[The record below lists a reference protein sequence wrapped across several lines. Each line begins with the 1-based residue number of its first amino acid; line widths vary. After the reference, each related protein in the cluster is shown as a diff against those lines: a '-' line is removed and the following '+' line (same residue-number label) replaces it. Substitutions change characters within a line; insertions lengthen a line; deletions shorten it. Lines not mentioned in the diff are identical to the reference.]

1 MTCSTQAFFKKFNQI
16 RKQNWSAPTT
26 MSVFIIICMI
36 FIFSFESLGL
46 IKKKK
51 NLHMRYDLI
60 EEGLTFTPNPEEEK
74 VLDVKKDDSLNS
86 IDLRRITDAER
97 ANRNIKLLMESAY
110 SQYLYESSLIN
121 KENLTAEEN
130 YKMMKKLEIIN
141 MSNKTDSESSNSN
154 IEKLFDLLDF

>member
-1 MTCSTQAFFKKFNQI
+1 
-16 RKQNWSAPTT
+16 
-26 MSVFIIICMI
+26 
-36 FIFSFESLGL
+36 
-46 IKKKK
+46 
-51 NLHMRYDLI
+51 MRYDLI

-74 VLDVKKDDSLNS
+74 VLEVKKDDSLNS

-121 KENLTAEEN
+121 KENLSAEEN

-141 MSNKTDSESSNSN
+141 MSNKTESESSNSN